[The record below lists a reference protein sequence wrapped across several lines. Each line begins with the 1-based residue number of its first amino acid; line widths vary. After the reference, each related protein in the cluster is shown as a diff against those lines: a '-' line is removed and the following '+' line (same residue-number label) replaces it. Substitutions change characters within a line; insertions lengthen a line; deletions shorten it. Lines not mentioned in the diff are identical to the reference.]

1 MGQDELNVIQRAL
14 GVVEGT
20 LRGLMDQWGRQEA
33 EAARMRQENNQK
45 LELLSRQVER
55 LSSDLHNVQQD
66 VAEMRNDYE
75 DRINPAL
82 NTAEAE
88 RNQRIGSRTVWALF
102 ATGAATVLTSIG
114 YVVDRLIKY
123 WSLPPH

>member
-1 MGQDELNVIQRAL
+1 
-14 GVVEGT
+14 
-20 LRGLMDQWGRQEA
+20 MDQWGRQEA